1 MVFVP
6 GGTSTVG
13 REVSPHTCHTLLLGG
28 SSQMGEGEETVK
40 YRRRKKKRKRKEEE
54 TTENGLIQFP
64 TPPVQPVNESSSQ
77 SWF

>member
-40 YRRRKKKRKRKEEE
+40 YRRRKNKKIKEEE
-54 TTENGLIQFP
+54 KTEGGRVMEIIKTMYKHLSQIQL
-64 TPPVQPVNESSSQ
+64 
-77 SWF
+77 